1 MKNKY
6 HQDLKV
12 FIFILVG
19 ALLTYAIGINTNSVF
34 AAALVGII
42 FSLIFPKYAIQAYI
56 GAFIGMSSVEILPSL
71 LFLTGASIISSL
83 IWIAFSKKLPGFG
96 GKAGFIA
103 FLGVL
108 IINLPLIHEKELAIP
123 INIEIEMILGV
134 IFIAIISIKATFYLR
149 KKFKD
154 KIKNDAV
161 LGSAIVGLLF
171 GLTRIFFPQ
180 TAIFSEV
187 AFASSFAGMTSFNL
201 IRKKSYKLLVGFIVG
216 LVFLI
221 SSSFFQGFGGKL
233 GTIAFISI
241 IIFFLLKYKK

>member
-1 MKNKY
+1 MKKIFYQN
-6 HQDLKV
+6 LKI
-12 FIFILVG
+12 FIFMLLG
-19 ALLTYAIGINTNSVF
+19 AVLTYLIGINTNAIF
-34 AAALVGII
+34 AAALIGII
-42 FSLIFPKYAIQAYI
+42 FGLIFPKYAIQAYI

-71 LFLTGASIISSL
+71 LFLTGACIVSSL
-83 IWIAFSKKLPGFG
+83 IWIIFSKKLPNFG

-134 IFIAIISIKATFYLR
+134 IFTAIISIKATFYLR

-154 KIKNDAV
+154 KIKSDAV
-161 LGSAIVGLLF
+161 LGSAVVGLLF

-180 TAIFSEV
+180 TTIFSEV
-187 AFASSFAGMTSFNL
+187 AFASSFAGMTSFKFV
-201 IRKKSYKLLVGFIVG
+201 RKKSYKLLIGLIVG
-216 LVFLI
+216 IIFLF

-241 IIFFLLKYKK
+241 IIFFLLKSKK